1 MKRHSGRQTGQAKRL
16 PQRISGPPN
25 WTWNSDSECREL
37 FLPWISLWPLSG
49 WPRSRVARFSAPL

>member
-1 MKRHSGRQTGQAKRL
+1 LSGRLGFENVMKRHSGRQTGQAKRL

-37 FLPWISLWPLSG
+37 FLP
-49 WPRSRVARFSAPL
+49 